1 MDWSR
6 DLDLMNDVLVVQ
18 GSWRSVSDGAPLN
31 CSLYEEMK
39 PKCVSILYT
48 LLAGEDLLTF
58 LTIALIDEVW

>member
-6 DLDLMNDVLVVQ
+6 DLDLMNSVLVVQ
-18 GSWRSVSDGAPLN
+18 GSWRIVSGGAPLN
-31 CSLYEEMK
+31 CSLYKEMK
-39 PKCVSILYT
+39 PKGVSILYT

>member
-1 MDWSR
+1 
-6 DLDLMNDVLVVQ
+6 MNDVLVVQ

-31 CSLYEEMK
+31 CSLYEEIK

-58 LTIALIDEVW
+58 LTIALIDEV